1 MEENVASIFETVK
14 TLVDL
19 LHNQRVEIS
28 SSSSSSGPAPSNIP
42 DLRPVAPAFVHHKAR
57 STTYPQ
63 CAEKRFPV
71 PDDKVPWEVEF
82 PDYSPVSYT
91 APVVLKKPP
100 WADPDL
106 MSMHSSGRPP
116 LAYNRLDHE
125 YHVNRASHT
134 GPYRVVDGLPLN
146 PMGRTGMQGRGLLG
160 RFGPNHAA
168 DPIVTR
174 WKRTSAGVM
183 LDGGKKVLEFV
194 AIQRR
199 DNSQWAIPGG
209 MVEPGQVV
217 TQALKA
223 EFGEEAMAKLNFT
236 EEERERIS
244 RQIDKLFNNGVE
256 VYKGYVDDPRNTD
269 NSWMETVA
277 VNFHD
282 DTGEVFNEFKLQA
295 GDDAAAVRWQ
305 RVSGN
310 IPLFASHVSILEKVA
325 KMRNAAF

>member
-1 MEENVASIFETVK
+1 
-14 TLVDL
+14 
-19 LHNQRVEIS
+19 
-28 SSSSSSGPAPSNIP
+28 
-42 DLRPVAPAFVHHKAR
+42 
-57 STTYPQ
+57 
-63 CAEKRFPV
+63 
-71 PDDKVPWEVEF
+71 
-82 PDYSPVSYT
+82 
-91 APVVLKKPP
+91 
-100 WADPDL
+100 
-106 MSMHSSGRPP
+106 
-116 LAYNRLDHE
+116 
-125 YHVNRASHT
+125 
-134 GPYRVVDGLPLN
+134 
-146 PMGRTGMQGRGLLG
+146 
-160 RFGPNHAA
+160 
-168 DPIVTR
+168 
-174 WKRTSAGVM
+174 
-183 LDGGKKVLEFV
+183 
-194 AIQRR
+194 
-199 DNSQWAIPGG
+199 
-209 MVEPGQVV
+209 V